1 MTQNI
6 NVFSLAD
13 CWECWWLWKKASLSS
28 ADVQS
33 DVLSPSCMHE
43 TTFSIDH
50 SFVDD
55 ILWYDCCLPMCQWG
69 AVSSRWLS
77 RIMSVA
83 AI

>member
-1 MTQNI
+1 MISIFNFPCSFIFTYFITLFAFKIAATEMTQNI

-55 ILWYDCCLPMCQWG
+55 IL
-69 AVSSRWLS
+69 
-77 RIMSVA
+77 
-83 AI
+83 